1 MGRGAAGSP
10 GGGEQSSRKALAQ
23 AKLDHAVRE
32 QNAVAI
38 VKMDMTGDGVAEATG
53 FDTNGDGI
61 VDAFDTNGDGRI
73 DKYINLKENDKPS
86 STAGYKN
93 EHKWQSAGRASRVKD
108 DGVMGRRAFGLLS
121 GMKRREDRHEERLN
135 RLAEAEGEAGFAASL
150 FDGAQHRIQMVDNI
164 YMHMLDDQSA
174 SVVLQ
179 HAAALQQVRH
189 PTPADLR
196 SHVQPRAD
204 QLRSCMFIGRSR
216 WARQSGTWR
225 RRPM

>member
-10 GGGEQSSRKALAQ
+10 GGAEQSSRKALAQ
-23 AKLDHAVRE
+23 AKLDRAVRE

-38 VKMDMTGDGVAEATG
+38 VKLDMNGDGVAETTG

-61 VDAFDTNGDGRI
+61 VDAFDTDGDGKI
-73 DKYINLKENDKPS
+73 DTYIDPQEHDKTS
-86 STAGYKN
+86 NAAGYKT
-93 EHKWQSAGRASRVKD
+93 EHKWQAARHASGGKGD
-108 DGVMGRRAFGLLS
+108 LKGDGVMGRRAFGLLS

-135 RLAEAEGEAGFAASL
+135 RLAEAQEEAGFAASL

-179 HAAALQQVRH
+179 HAVALQQVSH
-189 PTPADLR
+189 PTPGIV
-196 SHVQPRAD
+196 HPRAD
-204 QLRSCMFIGRSR
+204 QLRACVLIGRSR

-225 RRPM
+225 RRPL